1 MDKRPAFDAIL
12 FDLGGV
18 LIELAGVER
27 MLEWCPE
34 LGTTEE
40 LWRRWLRSPAVR
52 RYETGAASSEEFA
65 REIVREFDLPVT
77 AETFIAAFEF
87 WPRALYPGVADL
99 LAGLAPHYR
108 LASVSNTNALHW
120 ARFRHDWSLD
130 ACFHHNFPSY
140 QVGKL
145 KPDAD
150 YFDHVVAVL
159 GVARERI
166 LFVDDNRINVDA
178 AASFGLTARHVRN
191 FTALAPVLAELGVT
205 D

>member
-150 YFDHVVAVL
+150 YFDQHASSVEL
-159 GVARERI
+159 WSPGSP
-166 LFVDDNRINVDA
+166 LFPQVDA
-178 AASFGLTARHVRN
+178 AEVPSGAVGRRLVDTVSAFGSPAKT
-191 FTALAPVLAELGVT
+191 
-205 D
+205 